1 LRIPATDFSRCH
13 VQQETEPKKALL
25 LMGGINMTFAKPA
38 RLVGSMLAVALCCGA
53 LLDTVPASA
62 QAVVIAPMAP
72 PPPRVEV
79 APAPRPGYMWD
90 QGRWRWEHGRYV
102 WAPGHWQPVR
112 AGYRWV
118 PGHWAQRG
126 PHWRWIEGHWA

>member
-1 LRIPATDFSRCH
+1 MESLLAS
-13 VQQETEPKKALL
+13 VLKGET
-25 LMGGINMTFAKPA
+25 NMTSRKSAWIVSTL
-38 RLVGSMLAVALCCGA
+38 LVATLSCAE
-53 LLDTVPASA
+53 LLVTVPASA
-62 QAVVIAPMAP
+62 QAVMVSPMAP

-79 APAPRPGYMWD
+79 VPAPRDGYVWD
-90 QGRWRWEHGRYV
+90 QGRWRWEHGRYA

-112 AGYRWV
+112 VGYHWV